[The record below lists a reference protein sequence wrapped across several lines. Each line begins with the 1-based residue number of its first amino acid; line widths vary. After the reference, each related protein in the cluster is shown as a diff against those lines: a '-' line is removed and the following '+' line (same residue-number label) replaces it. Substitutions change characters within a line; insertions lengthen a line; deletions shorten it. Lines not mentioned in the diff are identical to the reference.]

1 MFLLRCLCLTALLA
15 AQQPD
20 PAKHLEQGAAYLRQ
34 NQLDPAIRELTRAI
48 ALHPRSAS
56 AHLLLGQ
63 AYLAKGAA
71 ELVAEAKAE
80 FQQAQDIDPS
90 QTLASFYIAKID
102 LDLGRLARA
111 ENELQRALSRTPDS
125 PYLVALLGEIR
136 RRQGHPA
143 EAVVLATRALASD
156 PNAAPVLYFR
166 ALAYWD
172 QEEEAPA
179 LADLNRAIA
188 SPFVTPEMYQTLGS
202 IHLHHNRLAEA
213 ETAFRKALPRAEAR
227 LRLAQTLR
235 RQRRFPEALAELK
248 KVESAPTFSS
258 EYFQDLMADAACEQ
272 GLILRDQGDPRAA
285 RAAFQRALDHSPDH
299 EEARRNLN
307 APLPAAPGPPS
318 PAPKPAVPR

>member
-1 MFLLRCLCLTALLA
+1 MFLLRCLCLAALLA

-20 PAKHLEQGAAYLRQ
+20 PAQHLKQGAAYLRR

-48 ALHPRSAS
+48 AINPRSAS

-102 LDLGRLARA
+102 LDLGRLQRA
-111 ENELQRALSRTPDS
+111 ENELHRALARTPDS

-136 RRQGHPA
+136 RRQGHPE
-143 EAVVLATRALASD
+143 EAVALATRALASD

-172 QEEEAPA
+172 QENEAPA
-179 LADLNRAIA
+179 LADLNHAIA

-202 IHLHHNRLAEA
+202 IHLHHNRLEAAEA
-213 ETAFRKALPRAEAR
+213 AFRKALQLNPRAEAR

-235 RQRRFPEALAELK
+235 RQRRFAEALAELK
-248 KVESAPTFSS
+248 KVESAPQFSS

-285 RAAFQRALDHSPDH
+285 RVAFERALDHSPQH

-307 APLPAAPGPPS
+307 AL
-318 PAPKPAVPR
+318 R